1 MAVTFKQHWLAW
13 GVVGALAWPAFAA
26 APASMPFAAPDF
38 RPGDSIGFDPVHTR
52 FGFELRTRW
61 GQRVD
66 GRFPNHD
73 GALEILPDG
82 RHQVRIRLMTA
93 AVEVEG
99 SERYAE
105 LARGERFFDAANYP
119 VIEFVSEPHPAELAH
134 DGGKLRGRLSMH
146 GVSRIE
152 TFVVAPATCARPGRD
167 CDVVASGSVDRDDYG
182 LDHWRLALTDKV
194 SFDMRVRLQDAPR

>member
-1 MAVTFKQHWLAW
+1 MTFKQHCLAW
-13 GVVGALAWPAFAA
+13 GIVGALAWPAFAA
-26 APASMPFAAPDF
+26 SPPSMPFAAPDF
-38 RPGDSIGFDPVHTR
+38 RPGDSIGFDPIHTR

-66 GRFPNHD
+66 GQFPRYD

-82 RHQVRIRLMTA
+82 RHQVRIRLLTV

-99 SERYAE
+99 SERYTE
-105 LARGERFFDAANYP
+105 IARGERFFDAANYP
-119 VIEFVSEPHPAELAH
+119 VIEFVSEPHLAELAH

-182 LDHWRLALTDKV
+182 LDHWRLALTDTV
-194 SFDMRVRLQDAPR
+194 SFDMRVRLQDAPL